1 MTASI
6 IGACSESLAKS
17 SAYSRKPDV
26 TSTYRLL
33 APVHLPDV
41 PSAYD
46 GSLPSVP
53 EVSAPS
59 RRTDAA
65 RSLVGILLYL
75 VSVGFVGA
83 AIIGI
88 CFGIGFFLLASPA
101 SDFDRNPP
109 RVYGDAPDSGREA
122 VLVARETGMPHSAA
136 LAALPGSSPAE
147 PPAMGGSAQV
157 SPPVPPSTEPPT
169 QIAPVPG
176 PAPSQSVSLAPP
188 TQGPTAFATESAGLF
203 SDKAGHASQSG
214 RPAIRQSSARWA
226 AGHGQSVHRHSKLN
240 ATERAAFD
248 QLITQLSGET
258 KSVDQQLTPPQS
270 GQPDPFAQRVRNK

>member
-1 MTASI
+1 M
-6 IGACSESLAKS
+6 
-17 SAYSRKPDV
+17 
-26 TSTYRLL
+26 
-33 APVHLPDV
+33 HLPDV

-65 RSLVGILLYL
+65 RPLVGILLYL

-101 SDFDRNPP
+101 GDFNRNPP

-122 VLVARETGMPHSAA
+122 MPVSRETGTPNAAA

-147 PPAMGGSAQV
+147 PPAMGGSAQG

-169 QIAPVPG
+169 QIPPVLDPVPS
-176 PAPSQSVSLAPP
+176 PSVSLAPP
-188 TQGPTAFATESAGLF
+188 TQGPTPFASESAGRF
-203 SDKAGHASQSG
+203 SDKAGHASQSR
-214 RPAIRQSSARWA
+214 RPAVRQSSARWA
-226 AGHGQSVHRHSKLN
+226 AGHSQSAHRHSKLN
-240 ATERAAFD
+240 ATERAALD
-248 QLITQLSGET
+248 QLITQLSG
-258 KSVDQQLTPPQS
+258 SVDQ
-270 GQPDPFAQRVRNK
+270 R

>member
-6 IGACSESLAKS
+6 IGACSEPLAKS

-46 GSLPSVP
+46 RSLPSVP
-53 EVSAPS
+53 EALAPS

-65 RSLVGILLYL
+65 RPLVGISLYL

-83 AIIGI
+83 AVIGI

-109 RVYGDAPDSGREA
+109 RVYGDAPDSSREA
-122 VLVARETGMPHSAA
+122 VLVSPETGVLHSAA

-147 PPAMGGSAQV
+147 PPAMGGAAQV

-169 QIAPVPG
+169 QIAPEPG
-176 PAPSQSVSLAPP
+176 PAPSQSVSLATP
-188 TQGPTAFATESAGLF
+188 TQGSTPFATESAGLF
-203 SDKAGHASQSG
+203 SDKAGHASQNR
-214 RPAIRQSSARWA
+214 RPPVRQRSARWA
-226 AGHGQSVHRHSKLN
+226 AGQGQPAHRHSKLN

-248 QLITQLSGET
+248 QLVTQLSGET
-258 KSVDQQLTPPQS
+258 KSVDQQMTPPH
-270 GQPDPFAQRVRNK
+270 

>member
-1 MTASI
+1 M
-6 IGACSESLAKS
+6 
-17 SAYSRKPDV
+17 
-26 TSTYRLL
+26 
-33 APVHLPDV
+33 
-41 PSAYD
+41 
-46 GSLPSVP
+46 P

-65 RSLVGILLYL
+65 RPLVGILLYL

-109 RVYGDAPDSGREA
+109 RVYGDAPDWGREA
-122 VLVARETGMPHSAA
+122 VLVSRETGMPHSAA
-136 LAALPGSSPAE
+136 LAAVPGSSPAE

-157 SPPVPPSTEPPT
+157 SLRSTEPPT
-169 QIAPVPG
+169 QIAAVPG

-188 TQGPTAFATESAGLF
+188 TQGPTPFATESAGLF
-203 SDKAGHASQSG
+203 SDKAGHASQSR
-214 RPAIRQSSARWA
+214 RPAVRQSSARWA
-226 AGHGQSVHRHSKLN
+226 AGHGQSAHRHSKLN

-270 GQPDPFAQRVRNK
+270 GQPDPFAQRVWNK

>member
-1 MTASI
+1 MSLRP
-6 IGACSESLAKS
+6 IGCS
-17 SAYSRKPDV
+17 RRCTCP
-26 TSTYRLL
+26 TW
-33 APVHLPDV
+33 

-46 GSLPSVP
+46 RSLPSVP
-53 EVSAPS
+53 EASAPS

-65 RSLVGILLYL
+65 RPLVGISLYL

-88 CFGIGFFLLASPA
+88 CFGTGFFLLASPA

-109 RVYGDAPDSGREA
+109 RVYGDAPDSSREA
-122 VLVARETGMPHSAA
+122 VLVSSETGVPHSAA

-157 SPPVPPSTEPPT
+157 SPPVPPRTGPPT

-188 TQGPTAFATESAGLF
+188 TQGPTPFATESAGLF
-203 SDKAGHASQSG
+203 SDKAGHASQSR
-214 RPAIRQSSARWA
+214 RPAPFRQRSARWA
-226 AGHGQSVHRHSKLN
+226 AGQGQPAHRHSKLN

-248 QLITQLSGET
+248 QLVTQLSGET
-258 KSVDQQLTPPQS
+258 KSVAS
-270 GQPDPFAQRVRNK
+270 R